1 MLTRLPAISTREIAM
16 LLREHREREQH
27 MALFLGSRTSGWMDN
42 AIFYD
47 TVGKFG
53 TNEFYGLNTVGQFG
67 RSHKILSN
75 KRFKEA
81 DVHHVLWKALEGLH
95 QREEDDWLVELIQ
108 EDLFSV
114 ILSTSIDNFV
124 ENACL
129 HVGMK
134 EGRDFD
140 VLNLLRSP
148 NQKLDLRQR
157 RGLMIVKVFGDLE
170 SRCYATAGKEL
181 DVTTRPMLRASLSS
195 LLAQEMLMIGYDPIW
210 DRAVEQVFPISSEAV
225 YYVNE
230 QEPADDM
237 LLYDILF
244 QRHSKYCVAE
254 ANSYKDFLKVL
265 RRSFSQPL
273 PLRVPTPPASSSE
286 VAIQKRKRET
296 VFISYCHEDDR
307 FLKELLPHLDMY
319 QKQGLIDVWSDKNI
333 EVGAKWRE
341 KIEEAL
347 EAASV
352 AILLISKYFLA
363 SKFINEVELPHLLEA
378 AKKRGLE
385 IIPVVLSPCIFGDS
399 PLHHF
404 QTINSP
410 DRPLDRSRGANREMI
425 WVNVAKK
432 VKKAS
437 R

>member
-1 MLTRLPAISTREIAM
+1 
-16 LLREHREREQH
+16 
-27 MALFLGSRTSGWMDN
+27 MDN
-42 AIFYD
+42 AVFYD

-53 TNEFYGLNTVGQFG
+53 TNEFYGLNNVGQFG
-67 RSHKILSN
+67 RSHKILSD

-81 DVHHVLWKALEGLH
+81 DVHHILWKALEDLP

-108 EDLFSV
+108 EDLFGV

-129 HVGMK
+129 RGGMK

-140 VLNLLRSP
+140 VLNLLRSS
-148 NQKLDLRQR
+148 NQKLDLRKR
-157 RGLMIVKVFGDLE
+157 KRLTIVKAFGDLE
-170 SRCYATAGKEL
+170 SRCYAAAGKEL
-181 DVTTRPMLRASLSS
+181 DVAARPMVRAFLSS
-195 LLAQEMLMIGYDPIW
+195 LLAQEMLMIGYDPVW
-210 DRAVEQVFPISSEAV
+210 DRAIEQAFPIRGEAV

-230 QEPADDM
+230 QEPVEDIPLYNI
-237 LLYDILF
+237 LL
-244 QRHSKYCVAE
+244 QRCSKYCVAE
-254 ANSYKDFLKVL
+254 TNSYKDFLKVL

-273 PLRVPTPPASSSE
+273 PLRMPTPPASSE
-286 VAIQKRKRET
+286 IAVQEQERKT
-296 VFISYCHEDDR
+296 VFISYCHEDDH
-307 FLKELLPHLDMY
+307 FLKELLPHLNVY
-319 QKQGLIDVWSDKNI
+319 QKQGLIDVWSDKKI
-333 EVGAKWRE
+333 DVGAKWRE

-363 SKFINEVELPHLLEA
+363 SKFINEVELPRLLEA

-385 IIPVVLSPCIFGDS
+385 IIPIVLSPCVFGDS

-410 DRPLDRSRGANREMI
+410 DHPVSKSRGANREMI
-425 WVNVAKK
+425 WVNVAKS

-437 R
+437 QRGAGTSCRNRDWIVS